1 MDETPSDLPPSAD
14 EASRRLTEKDW
25 QADVDTDDAGR
36 GQEMRAAI
44 TNVVVGLKK
53 EFYGKGPTKAR
64 TFINENYVFCV
75 MAGGLTRNEQTLL
88 AHGEHDLVRAYRL
101 RFQEVMAEPTTRAIE
116 RVTGR
121 TVIGYHS
128 QIVFDPEHTF
138 EIFVLDGAP
147 EGRAGV

>member
-1 MDETPSDLPPSAD
+1 MAKARSSLPITAD
-14 EASRRLTEKDW
+14 EASRRLTEEDW
-25 QADVDTDDAGR
+25 QADVETEKEGR

-53 EFYGKGPTKAR
+53 EFYGKGPTKAK

-75 MAGGLTRNEQTLL
+75 MAGGLTRNEETLL

-101 RFQEVMAEPTTRAIE
+101 RFQEVMSEPTVRAIE

-128 QIVFDPEHTF
+128 QIVFDPEHAF
-138 EIFVLDGAP
+138 EIFVLDAAPDSTGA
-147 EGRAGV
+147 